1 MNAAATTV
9 APPNVTTTQSAHPA
23 ASTSTLDPNALNPFF
38 SHVPDQC
45 VTIIPSLKL
54 ECGTTL
60 THVPVA
66 YKTWGKLNAIKTNVI
81 LVCHAFS
88 GSANAAE
95 WWSPFFGPGRM
106 LDPRRWFIVCCN
118 ALGSPYGTASPVTI
132 DPTTG
137 RTYGATFPRVSIRDT
152 VRLHRHVLDQ
162 LGIVSV
168 AFAMGGSMGGMQTLE
183 WGNQFG
189 AGYVRHLVP
198 MATAG
203 RNSAWGIAWG
213 EVQRQAIFTDPLYM
227 DGDYDLA
234 NPPRAG
240 LAIARMQAML
250 TYRSRD
256 AYAAKFA
263 RRVTAGAA
271 VPASDLAVQG
281 VPHNDGAWHFATP
294 ATKVTPGV
302 FAAQSYLR
310 YQGDKFVQ
318 RFDANCYIA
327 TTRQIDTQD
336 LARPYP
342 DNVDPDVAYAA
353 ALKKITQPTLVIAVA
368 SDGLYPVGEHEE
380 LAAGLPNGELCVI
393 DTPEGHDGFLLE
405 HGQVTRAVMSFMRRV
420 APEFFEDG
428 LDEGGELDQENVVA
442 ADDLSDEEMLA
453 AE

>member
-1 MNAAATTV
+1 MTATTTMEPGV
-9 APPNVTTTQSAHPA
+9 ATTTPAHPDVP
-23 ASTSTLDPNALNPFF
+23 TRTLDPNALNPFF
-38 SHVPDQC
+38 SHVRDQH
-45 VTIIPSLKL
+45 VTIIPSFTL
-54 ECGTTL
+54 ECGATL
-60 THVPVA
+60 TRVPVA
-66 YKTWGKLNAIKTNVI
+66 YKTWGALNADKNNVI

-88 GSANAAE
+88 GSADAAE

-132 DPTTG
+132 DPATG
-137 RTYGATFPRVSIRDT
+137 TTYGARFPRVSIRDS

-162 LGIVSV
+162 LGVKSV

-189 AGYVRHLVP
+189 AKYVRHLVP

-213 EVQRQAIFTDPLYM
+213 EVQRQAIFTDPLYL
-227 DGDYDLA
+227 DGSYDFA

-240 LAIARMQAML
+240 LAIARMQAIL
-250 TYRSRD
+250 TYRSAS

-263 RRVTAGAA
+263 RRVTASA
-271 VPASDLAVQG
+271 VVPVSDLAIKG
-281 VPHNDGAWHFATP
+281 FSHSDGAGHFATS

-318 RFDANCYIA
+318 RFDANCYVA

-342 DNVDPDVAYAA
+342 DNVDPNVAYAA
-353 ALKKITQPTLVIAVA
+353 ALKGITQPTLVIAVA
-368 SDGLYPVGEHEE
+368 SDVLYTVSEHEE

-405 HGQVTRAVMSFMRRV
+405 HGQVTRAVTAFMRRV
-420 APEFFEDG
+420 APEFFEGNLDVDG
-428 LDEGGELDQENVVA
+428 EVEDVVVV
-442 ADDLSDEEMLA
+442 ADDLSDEEVLA
-453 AE
+453 VE